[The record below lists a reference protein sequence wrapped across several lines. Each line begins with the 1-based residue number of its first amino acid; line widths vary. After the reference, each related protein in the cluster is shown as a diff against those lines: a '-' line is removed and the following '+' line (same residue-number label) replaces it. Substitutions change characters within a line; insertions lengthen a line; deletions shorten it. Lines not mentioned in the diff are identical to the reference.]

1 MYSRII
7 EEIESKGRSS
17 FTIDD
22 IRKEVAASVEAIRIA
37 LNRMIKK
44 GKLAKPYKGFYVIL
58 PPEHRLKGC
67 LPPEQFIPDLMG
79 RLGVNYY
86 AGLLTA
92 SEYYGAAHQKPQVFQ
107 VVSDKIRRP
116 IICGK
121 VHVDFIFRK
130 NASRIPVIEKNTPVG
145 IIKISSVEATA
156 LDLIGYV
163 KEAAGLDNVAGI
175 LSELSVRIE
184 IKRILEIA
192 DLSPVSWVQRL
203 GYLFEL
209 LGDESKAAS
218 LAKYIEK
225 IKPLPTLLMPG
236 SVNKGVKLN
245 NRWRVYINTKVEPE
259 L

>member
-1 MYSRII
+1 MYSKII
-7 EEIESKGRSS
+7 EEIERKGRSS

-22 IRKEVAASVEAIRIA
+22 IRNEAASSVGAIRIA

-86 AGLLTA
+86 TGLLSA
-92 SEYYGAAHQKPQVFQ
+92 AEYYGAAHQKPQIFQ
-107 VVSDKIRRP
+107 VVSNKTRRP

-130 NASRIPVIEKNTPVG
+130 NASKIPVIEKNTTAG
-145 IIKISSVEATA
+145 IIKISSPEATA
-156 LDLIGYV
+156 IDLIGYA
-163 KEAAGLDNVAGI
+163 KKSAGLDNVAGI
-175 LSELSVRIE
+175 LSELAERIE
-184 IKRILEIA
+184 INRILEIA
-192 DLSPVSWVQRL
+192 NLSPVSWVQRL

-209 LGDESKAAS
+209 LGDESKAAA

-225 IKPLPTLLMPG
+225 IKPLPVALVPG
-236 SVNKGVKLN
+236 SGIKGSKLN
-245 NRWRVYINTKVEPE
+245 KKWRLYINAKVEPE